1 MDWQELIAFE
11 QRPNRMPANVKFIPM
26 FVYVPNIGDLTEK
39 IVIPSF
45 YINAIH
51 ASEFNKLG

>member
-1 MDWQELIAFE
+1 
-11 QRPNRMPANVKFIPM
+11 MPANVKFIPM